1 MNVIGARCL
10 TSLVSDSTAYD
21 YLELFGLGDANV
33 FESTASLASASQSYT
48 VTNEMLTAAFASIA
62 NDGIYQKPTY
72 YTKVLD
78 RHGNILLESV
88 PSQTRIIK
96 VPLLLF

>member
-1 MNVIGARCL
+1 M
-10 TSLVSDSTAYD
+10 
-21 YLELFGLGDANV
+21 
-33 FESTASLASASQSYT
+33 FESSASLASASQSYT

-78 RHGNILLESV
+78 RQGNILLESV

-96 VPLLLF
+96 KFLCCSFNKCNGGCDFI